1 MAVAIQGSVEAYS
14 MCEEGKE
21 AKGYSVI
28 SGHSPAPS
36 IVPLN
41 HTDSRCNYDL
51 LHPLACKCTF
61 IMARSGLS
69 DSGVRLYQG
78 KVQWLP

>member
-1 MAVAIQGSVEAYS
+1 MAVAIQGSTEACS
-14 MCEEGKE
+14 MYGEGKE

-41 HTDSRCNYDL
+41 HTDFRCNYDL

-69 DSGVRLYQG
+69 DSGVRLYQR
-78 KVQWLP
+78 KVPRLP